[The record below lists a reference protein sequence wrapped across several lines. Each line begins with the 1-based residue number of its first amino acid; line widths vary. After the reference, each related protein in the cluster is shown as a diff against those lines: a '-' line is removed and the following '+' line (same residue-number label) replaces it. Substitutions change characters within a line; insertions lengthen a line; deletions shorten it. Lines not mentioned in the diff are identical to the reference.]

1 MSRRTPFVVGLLS
14 ALSVSALSV
23 SALSVLALSVLALSA
38 TPVLAQNQNGTSI
51 VLPGG
56 TYLQGTPQEQAA
68 CAGDA
73 HHYCKDDIPDSFK
86 VLACLKS
93 EREKISKPCRLV

>member
-14 ALSVSALSV
+14 ALSV
-23 SALSVLALSVLALSA
+23 LALSA
-38 TPVLAQNQNGTSI
+38 APVLAQNQNGTSI

-73 HHYCKDDIPDSFK
+73 HHYCKEDIPDSFK

-93 EREKISKPCRLV
+93 ERDKISKPCRLVLENHGQ

>member
-1 MSRRTPFVVGLLS
+1 MSVRTPFVVGLLLAWS
-14 ALSVSALSV
+14 AA
-23 SALSVLALSVLALSA
+23 
-38 TPVLAQNQNGTSI
+38 PVLAQNGTSI

-73 HHYCKDDIPDSFK
+73 HRFCKDDIPDSFK
-86 VLACLKS
+86 VLACLKT
-93 EREKISKPCRLV
+93 EREKITKPCRLVLESHGQ